1 VRPREMLPP
10 LGVLCTGSGCDECLR
25 MCPSHAGCTA
35 NGGSHSTAARR
46 NTSGWRLGLAMIPCW
61 LNEDDP
67 LRAHS
72 LEDRGPDIHRCR
84 AGFRKIRQIHW
95 RKSRGR
101 GQAIS
106 TRRGSGSGTFEKVGQ
121 RKAALYVAAISLT
134 SASAG
139 VTGLWTTMPRTGRPL
154 AKTLTSA
161 RAVLRM
167 HPILPAIGREE
178 ALARRKDE
186 VKRHKASS

>member
-1 VRPREMLPP
+1 VP
-10 LGVLCTGSGCDECLR
+10 TG
-25 MCPSHAGCTA
+25 
-35 NGGSHSTAARR
+35 
-46 NTSGWRLGLAMIPCW
+46 
-61 LNEDDP
+61 
-67 LRAHS
+67 
-72 LEDRGPDIHRCR
+72 
-84 AGFRKIRQIHW
+84 GFRKIRQIHW
-95 RKSRGR
+95 RKSRGP

-106 TRRGSGSGTFEKVGQ
+106 TRRGSGSGTLAKVGQ
-121 RKAALYVAAISLT
+121 RKAVLYVAAISLT

-139 VTGLWTTMPRTGRPL
+139 VTGLWTTMLSTGRPL

-178 ALARRKDE
+178 AIARHKDE